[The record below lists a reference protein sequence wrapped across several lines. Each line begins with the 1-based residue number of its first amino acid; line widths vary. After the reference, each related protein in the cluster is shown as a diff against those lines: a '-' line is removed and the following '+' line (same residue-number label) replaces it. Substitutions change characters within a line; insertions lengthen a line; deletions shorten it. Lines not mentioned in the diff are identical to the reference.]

1 MKRKKSYNDLLQF
14 LENPA
19 NNEDEFIKFFNLNK
33 EEGEKEQIENL
44 LQLVKSIADNHKR
57 DDCLL
62 KKLFAIVGHY
72 KDQIKQTL
80 SNIEIYDISRT
91 NKLFLLF
98 LLESQIIIVD
108 DCVYGELNSQIEL
121 NGNKYCH
128 FFYPEIK
135 EFVGEEKSQNIL
147 NDLLSIDS
155 NILDHFNEK
164 RHEGENDSYAKIL
177 LKSSF
182 HMLLEQICL

>member
-1 MKRKKSYNDLLQF
+1 MIMIILITHYKIEY
-14 LENPA
+14 
-19 NNEDEFIKFFNLNK
+19 
-33 EEGEKEQIENL
+33 ENL
-44 LQLVKSIADNHKR
+44 LHKIFQI
-57 DDCLL
+57 LQYH
-62 KKLFAIVGHY
+62 INE
-72 KDQIKQTL
+72 IKQTF
-80 SNIEIYDISRT
+80 SNSEIFNIFES
-91 NKLFLLF
+91 NKLILLF
-98 LLESQIIIVD
+98 LFENKVITIDNDICHILMSKSEV
-108 DCVYGELNSQIEL
+108 
-121 NGNKYCH
+121 NGNRHCH